1 MNREQRRA
9 VARQQRQNQSVER
22 KKKTSA
28 PKKDK
33 APFFKRVVSFFR
45 EVRIELQRVSWPT
58 REQMVAFTIVTI
70 ITTAVLTAY
79 IFGIDTGFRTAVFKL
94 LELGR

>member
-9 VARQQRQNQSVER
+9 VARQQRQNQNVER
-22 KKKTSA
+22 KKKTAA

-33 APFFKRVVSFFR
+33 APFFKRVVTFFR

-70 ITTAVLTAY
+70 ITTSVLTAY
-79 IFGIDTGFRTAVFKL
+79 IFGIDLGFRSGVFKL